1 MNRWW
6 PDALDSTP
14 PPSSPRGRSAGTW
27 PPTPAGCGSSPRD
40 WSELG
45 RRVLA
50 EAWRRT
56 RDELAARATPA
67 HEPVVPAP
75 GREGAA

>member
-1 MNRWW
+1 MYRRW
-6 PDALDSTP
+6 PDALDPTP
-14 PPSSPRGRSAGTW
+14 TPSSPHGRVVGRMAS
-27 PPTPAGCGSSPRD
+27 TPAGCGSAPQD

-56 RDELAARATPA
+56 TDELAARAMPA
-67 HEPVVPAP
+67 QEPVVPAP
-75 GREGAA
+75 GREGNA